1 MNKNLH
7 FYILLFLVT
16 TCNVLGQNIPDM
28 FGARAS
34 ALGNAASTHNGAFS
48 VFSNQAGLA
57 STSSVMAGVYGE
69 NRFLATD
76 IRLLGAAAT
85 LPTKSGTFGLGASYY
100 GVESYGLMRGTLGY
114 GRYLYEKLAIGAEF
128 DFLSLNIDGY
138 GSNSAVTF
146 GVGLQYDIND
156 KISLGAHIFNPLSI
170 SFTGQEIDR
179 ITSTFKM
186 GLSYVPSEQVGIY
199 LETAKSWHFPA
210 SFRGGIEYYLIKQ
223 VVLRGGFSTIP
234 SRIIDGRF
242 SADLATATF
251 GIGLDL
257 KNIQVDFA
265 NRFHPVLGHSPMVT
279 LLFKSSKVV
288 ERKVKEVIE

>member
-16 TCNVLGQNIPDM
+16 TCSVWGQNVPEV

-34 ALGNAASTHNGAFS
+34 ALGNAASTQDGAFS

-57 STSSVMAGVYGE
+57 STFSASAGVYGE
-69 NRFLATD
+69 NRFLTD
-76 IRLLGAAAT
+76 INLLGAAAAI
-85 LPTKSGTFGLGASYY
+85 PTKSGTFGIGASYY
-100 GVESYGLMRGTLGY
+100 GIESYGLMRGTLGY

-128 DFLSLNIDGY
+128 DFFSLNVDGY

-146 GVGLQYDIND
+146 GVGVQYDINE
-156 KISLGAHIFNPLSI
+156 KMSLGAHVFNPMSI

-179 ITSTFKM
+179 IASTFKM
-186 GLSYVPSEQVGIY
+186 GLSYIPSEQVGIY
-199 LETAKSWHFPA
+199 LETAKSLHYPA
-210 SFRGGIEYYLIKQ
+210 SFRGGIEYYLLKQ
-223 VVLRGGFSTIP
+223 VVLRGGFNTIP

-251 GIGLDL
+251 GIGLEL
-257 KNIQVDFA
+257 KNFHVDFA
-265 NRFHPVLGHSPMVT
+265 DRFHPVLGHSPMVT
-279 LLFKSSKVV
+279 ILFKSSKVV
-288 ERKVKEVIE
+288 ERKVKEIE